1 MYTPPQEQEQNKN
14 NLSRNCTEKC
24 AHNMTH
30 SLDCER
36 YESMMLIF
44 TPTRNTPTLLTK
56 SKTFVCHAY
65 PSPSNSNLSP
75 LTSHLPPLTSAP
87 PPSPLASHL
96 SPPTRQ
102 LSPLTVHL
110 SPSDNSPSPLQRSLT
125 AYPKTMKDLIGQH
138 ARQSRQ
144 SPHSPDLRSHQAQHN
159 KSARPR

>member
-44 TPTRNTPTLLTK
+44 TPTRKTPTLLTK

-65 PSPSNSNLSP
+65 PSPSNSKLSP

-102 LSPLTVHL
+102 LSPFNAHL
-110 SPSDNSPSPLQRSLT
+110 SPSHLSPSPRKRNLT
-125 AYPKTMKDLIGQH
+125 AYPRTMNNLIGKN
-138 ARQSRQ
+138 ARWTSNLT
-144 SPHSPDLRSHQAQHN
+144 HHN
-159 KSARPR
+159 ACQRV

>member
-36 YESMMLIF
+36 YKSI
-44 TPTRNTPTLLTK
+44 TL
-56 SKTFVCHAY
+56 VCHAY

-75 LTSHLPPLTSAP
+75 LTSHLSPITSAP

-110 SPSDNSPSPLQRSLT
+110 SPSDTSPSPLQIIDTFISDQDTKFAFWFFFEGYRNATMRINKLYNNDKSLVT
-125 AYPKTMKDLIGQH
+125 NGATMCNSRILFFPKKL
-138 ARQSRQ
+138 
-144 SPHSPDLRSHQAQHN
+144 
-159 KSARPR
+159 

>member
-102 LSPLTVHL
+102 LSPLAVHL
-110 SPSDNSPSPLQRSLT
+110 SPSDTSPSPLQIIDTFISDQDTKFAFWFFFEGYRNARDVLT
-125 AYPKTMKDLIGQH
+125 NCTTIINHL
-138 ARQSRQ
+138 
-144 SPHSPDLRSHQAQHN
+144 
-159 KSARPR
+159 